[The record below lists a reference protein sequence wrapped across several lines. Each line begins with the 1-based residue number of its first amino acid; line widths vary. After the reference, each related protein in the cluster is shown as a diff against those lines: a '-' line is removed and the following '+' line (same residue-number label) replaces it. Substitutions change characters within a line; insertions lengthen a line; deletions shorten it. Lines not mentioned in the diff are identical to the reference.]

1 MEVAQ
6 LYASLK
12 LDSSQYNAGITG
24 AKRGMNETGKAA
36 DDAQKSMSGLEGSL
50 GRIGGLMAAA
60 FSFEALRRGAGTL
73 IKTANDME
81 QYRMRLRAVIETQQ
95 EADATFLRIKD
106 WAAINPVNTDEA
118 VESFVLLKAAAVDN
132 TEGAIKA
139 IGNLAKVMGRDM
151 RDVSMALVG
160 FNTMQMRRLG
170 ILVDQ
175 QGAKATIQIGKLRRE
190 VDKDIG
196 VMRQNLIEMIEE
208 SYGRGMEMS
217 KGTYQGILDTIGGQ
231 ISNFKL
237 DLAGLDDDSPF
248 RNIINY
254 LNELSTSFDK
264 WMQSA
269 EYKEFIKNFQDIAVA
284 LLEASKS
291 ILSFSADMVSSD
303 IGTQLLKWGVGLK
316 VATWGF
322 GKLVGM
328 GKGLAGALGAAG
340 AKGMEFIKFLTL
352 VPKHGGKA
360 LVGVHPMLLKLFGGG
375 ALTAVGA
382 SAALYSSMDK
392 SAAGSETLSERRGLG
407 TNDWGKS
414 FEIQTAR
421 AKKVIQDAKKVL
433 TPEVKALMDGI
444 NKEIAP
450 YLAEQGDDIGKLA
463 VKEAEKIAGE
473 KIAAREAAL
482 KKEEELSKANR
493 PISEKILDPVNEAIR
508 MAIPKFDQ
516 ASDMV
521 KRFGLDSDRV
531 FNETADLVKEEM
543 KSILD
548 DVIKTYGPGG
558 IIVMAEKLR
567 EFDKAVPGL
576 GKVANAIEGIKN
588 EAKSA
593 KDQLSDLNSEMS
605 GLTGPIGKVIKAL
618 KQGLFPKDT
627 FAEIKTYLEQN
638 LGKTVET
645 MQKALALEF
654 PGLSKKARGA
664 LATSGQRE
672 TLESLGMT
680 RMATPAGTIGTARNQ
695 QVQVDLSDRAIK
707 NLADAQGKKGAQG
720 ANITINQYGFNVQNQ
735 MDARKMGRLS
745 AEGARLGFAGAQ

>member
-24 AKRGMNETGKAA
+24 AKRGMSETGKAA

-81 QYRMRLRAVIETQQ
+81 QYRMRLRAVIETQR

-322 GKLVGM
+322 GKIVGM

-340 AKGMEFIKFLTL
+340 AKGTALISTLGEISTVHPWFLTT
-352 VPKHGGKA
+352 
-360 LVGVHPMLLKLFGGG
+360 FGGPAAAGVAAG
-375 ALTAVGA
+375 A
-382 SAALYSSMDK
+382 AALSVMDK

-433 TPEVKALMDGI
+433 TPEVKALMEGI

-558 IIVMAEKLR
+558 IMVMAEKLR

>member
-24 AKRGMNETGKAA
+24 AKRGMSETGKAA

-175 QGAKATIQIGKLRRE
+175 QGAKATIQIGKLKRE

-340 AKGMEFIKFLTL
+340 AKGTALISTLGEISTVHPWFLTT
-352 VPKHGGKA
+352 
-360 LVGVHPMLLKLFGGG
+360 FGGPAAAGVAAG
-375 ALTAVGA
+375 A
-382 SAALYSSMDK
+382 AALSVMDK

-433 TPEVKALMDGI
+433 TPEVKALMEGI

-558 IIVMAEKLR
+558 IMVMAEKLR

>member
-1 MEVAQ
+1 ME
-6 LYASLK
+6 
-12 LDSSQYNAGITG
+12 
-24 AKRGMNETGKAA
+24 
-36 DDAQKSMSGLEGSL
+36 
-50 GRIGGLMAAA
+50 
-60 FSFEALRRGAGTL
+60 
-73 IKTANDME
+73 
-81 QYRMRLRAVIETQQ
+81 
-95 EADATFLRIKD
+95 
-106 WAAINPVNTDEA
+106 
-118 VESFVLLKAAAVDN
+118 
-132 TEGAIKA
+132 
-139 IGNLAKVMGRDM
+139 
-151 RDVSMALVG
+151 
-160 FNTMQMRRLG
+160 
-170 ILVDQ
+170 
-175 QGAKATIQIGKLRRE
+175 
-190 VDKDIG
+190 
-196 VMRQNLIEMIEE
+196 
-208 SYGRGMEMS
+208 
-217 KGTYQGILDTIGGQ
+217 
-231 ISNFKL
+231 
-237 DLAGLDDDSPF
+237 
-248 RNIINY
+248 
-254 LNELSTSFDK
+254 
-264 WMQSA
+264 
-269 EYKEFIKNFQDIAVA
+269 
-284 LLEASKS
+284 
-291 ILSFSADMVSSD
+291 
-303 IGTQLLKWGVGLK
+303 
-316 VATWGF
+316 
-322 GKLVGM
+322 
-328 GKGLAGALGAAG
+328 
-340 AKGMEFIKFLTL
+340 
-352 VPKHGGKA
+352 
-360 LVGVHPMLLKLFGGG
+360 
-375 ALTAVGA
+375 
-382 SAALYSSMDK
+382 
-392 SAAGSETLSERRGLG
+392 
-407 TNDWGKS
+407 
-414 FEIQTAR
+414 
-421 AKKVIQDAKKVL
+421 
-433 TPEVKALMDGI
+433 GI

-558 IIVMAEKLR
+558 IMVMAEKLR

>member
-81 QYRMRLRAVIETQQ
+81 QYRMRLRAVIETQR

-322 GKLVGM
+322 GKIVGM

-340 AKGMEFIKFLTL
+340 AKGTALISTLGEISTVHPWFLTT
-352 VPKHGGKA
+352 
-360 LVGVHPMLLKLFGGG
+360 FGGPAAAGVAAG
-375 ALTAVGA
+375 A
-382 SAALYSSMDK
+382 AALSVMDK

-433 TPEVKALMDGI
+433 TPEVKALMEGI

-558 IIVMAEKLR
+558 IMVMAEKLR